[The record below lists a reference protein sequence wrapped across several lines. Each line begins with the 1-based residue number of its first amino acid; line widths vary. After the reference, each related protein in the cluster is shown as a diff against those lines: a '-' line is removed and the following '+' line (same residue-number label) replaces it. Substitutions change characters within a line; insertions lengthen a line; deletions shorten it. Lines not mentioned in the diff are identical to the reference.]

1 MKNSKQV
8 KTITTSSFPTFT
20 ILGIV
25 FITLKLCNVINWSW
39 IWVLVPF
46 WGPLAIVMA
55 IAMVFLVIIAALGI
69 ISFFFEK

>member
-1 MKNSKQV
+1 MKNNEQV

-20 ILGIV
+20 ILGII
-25 FITLKLCNVINWSW
+25 FITLKLCHVIDWSW

-55 IAMVFLVIIAALGI
+55 IAIVFLVVMAFLGV
-69 ISFFFEK
+69 ISFFLEK